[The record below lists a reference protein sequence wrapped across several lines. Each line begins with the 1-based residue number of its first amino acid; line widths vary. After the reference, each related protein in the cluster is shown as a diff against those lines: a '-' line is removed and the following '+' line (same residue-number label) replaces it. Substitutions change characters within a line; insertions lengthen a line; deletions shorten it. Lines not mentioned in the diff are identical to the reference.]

1 MLELKNITLKW
12 ISPVEKI
19 LIENLNIKIE
29 NSEILCVFGE
39 SGVGKSSL
47 INVISGVHDENF
59 SFEGE
64 IRLNGKNLNNTPT
77 EKRKIGLLLQDGT
90 LFPHLTVEQNLFFG
104 MNKSLKRSEK
114 NNLIIEYLDKANM
127 SGFQDRYPNSLSGG
141 QKARIACLRAILS
154 EPDALLLDEPFS
166 SLDPTQRDSFR
177 QFVQNILFHEW
188 VHMEDGEFIGPSK
201 SESWRLFQVYY
212 VPHTKTVFRPGG
224 AFKTLVVACQTNVFF

>member
-1 MLELKNITLKW
+1 LLELKNITLKW

-29 NSEILCVFGE
+29 NGEILCVFGE

-90 LFPHLTVEQNLFFG
+90 FFPHFTVEQNLLFG
-104 MNKSLKRSEK
+104 MNKSLKRSDK
-114 NNLIIEYLDKANM
+114 NNLIIKYLDKANM
-127 SGFQDRYPNSLSGG
+127 LGFQDRYPNSLSGG

-166 SLDPTQRDSFR
+166 SLDPSQRDSFR
-177 QFVQNILFHEW
+177 QFVVKHVKKANIPCLLVTHDEGDK
-188 VHMEDGEFIGPSK
+188 VISDKTPLNLT
-201 SESWRLFQVYY
+201 LFQ
-212 VPHTKTVFRPGG
+212 K
-224 AFKTLVVACQTNVFF
+224 

>member
-29 NSEILCVFGE
+29 NGEILCVFGE

-127 SGFQDRYPNSLSGG
+127 SGFQDMYPNSLSGG

-166 SLDPTQRDSFR
+166 SLDPSQRDSFR
-177 QFVQNILFHEW
+177 QFVVKHVKKANIPCLLVTHDEGDK
-188 VHMEDGEFIGPSK
+188 VISDKTPLNLT
-201 SESWRLFQVYY
+201 LFQ
-212 VPHTKTVFRPGG
+212 K
-224 AFKTLVVACQTNVFF
+224 

>member
-29 NSEILCVFGE
+29 NGEILCVFGE

-104 MNKSLKRSEK
+104 MKKSLKRSEK

-141 QKARIACLRAILS
+141 QKARVACLRAILS

-166 SLDPTQRDSFR
+166 SLDPSQRVSFR
-177 QFVQNILFHEW
+177 QFVVKHVKKANIPCLLVTHDEGDK
-188 VHMEDGEFIGPSK
+188 VISDKTPLNLT
-201 SESWRLFQVYY
+201 LFQ
-212 VPHTKTVFRPGG
+212 K
-224 AFKTLVVACQTNVFF
+224 